1 MITPEIRKFISKI
14 ANEHYA
20 LSNSEDKSLNYLW
33 YMYSEGMHKGQYRPF
48 MFAGEIN
55 LNLAMNMVT
64 QDEAKNLFS
73 MLASPDKDNLHM
85 LYTIL
90 KHYRKKRHKEYGVI
104 YDSAAYANVKK
115 NYSSLMIFPEMFIG
129 NHLVNQIL

>member
-1 MITPEIRKFISKI
+1 MVSIGIRKFAAKI

-20 LSNSEDKSLNYLW
+20 LSNGEDKSLNYLW
-33 YMYSEGMHKGQYRPF
+33 YMYAEGTHKEQYRPF

-64 QDEAKNLFS
+64 EEEAKNLFS
-73 MLASPDKDNLHM
+73 MLSSPDKDNLHM

-90 KHYRKKRHKEYGVI
+90 KHYRKQRQKKYGVV

-129 NHLVNQIL
+129 NHLVNKTL